1 MPETT
6 TPNPQ
11 TPAVDPANPA
21 AVPAVAP
28 AVDPAK
34 PVVAAPAADPAKPA
48 EAKTGAPEKYEPFTL
63 PDGVKFSPELQSGL
77 EGFAKKAGLTQ
88 EVAQELAGFA
98 AAQLQQLD
106 TLAANQRQA
115 WLEAAQKD
123 PEIGGDKLTPAVTAA
138 ADVIAAFAG
147 QDATE
152 FKQYLDKTGLG
163 NHPVYIKIMARV
175 RAAISEDKFVPAGG
189 KQPAASDAR
198 SLYPNSNMNP

>member
-1 MPETT
+1 MT

-11 TPAVDPANPA
+11 TPAVDPAK
-21 AVPAVAP
+21 P
-28 AVDPAK
+28 AVDPAA
-34 PVVAAPAADPAKPA
+34 PVAAAAPAADPAKPA
-48 EAKTGAPEKYEPFTL
+48 VAADPAKPAVKSGAPEKYEPFTL
-63 PDGVKFSPELQSGL
+63 PDGVKFSPELQTGI
-77 EGFAKKAGLTQ
+77 EGFARKAGLSQ

-106 TLAANQRQA
+106 ALAANQRQA

-163 NHPVYIKIMARV
+163 NHPVYIKVMARV

-189 KQPAASDAR
+189 KQPTASDAR